1 MGRSGGPWSASRRR
15 WGAMSARLASRSS
28 ARRRGAR
35 TRGAWRC
42 SGSTSSSRRCCSASR
57 RSRGAGSSRSRTRRC
72 TGRCRQS
79 RASSR
84 EQMSH
89 EARSP
94 LPPCLRGSPARGAAP
109 RRGLA
114 LATGSADLAGCGANA
129 GADPRRGARADQS
142 PDCCCGDRMTTPYW
156 VIVPFINA
164 WEMTAQAIRDFLDQ
178 TGLPSP
184 PQVLAIDNG
193 SRNEVREAIDQWA
206 TREPRLS
213 VWHHR
218 PGLPSLSA
226 SWNAGLNFVWR
237 QGGEVALVVN
247 NDVRLHPQTYSIL
260 WQVHQKAVRNG
271 AFEGISD
278 PPLFVTAVGRREDD
292 MRWPEYF
299 TEPARWTMD
308 RGGPDFSCFLITQ
321 SGHWQY
327 PFDESFIPAYCED
340 LDSHRR
346 YMLGGDGHRIF
357 SVNLP
362 YLHYASGTINQETDP
377 ARLAAWAK
385 RIEQSRAYYQRKWGG
400 PVNAERYTIPFDSAT
415 AQDGVTTPELQRL
428 CQQGASDAPAPAAPL
443 REDAALTEH

>member
-1 MGRSGGPWSASRRR
+1 
-15 WGAMSARLASRSS
+15 
-28 ARRRGAR
+28 
-35 TRGAWRC
+35 
-42 SGSTSSSRRCCSASR
+42 
-57 RSRGAGSSRSRTRRC
+57 
-72 TGRCRQS
+72 
-79 RASSR
+79 
-84 EQMSH
+84 
-89 EARSP
+89 
-94 LPPCLRGSPARGAAP
+94 
-109 RRGLA
+109 
-114 LATGSADLAGCGANA
+114 
-129 GADPRRGARADQS
+129 
-142 PDCCCGDRMTTPYW
+142 MTTPYW

-218 PGLPSLSA
+218 PSLPSLSA

-247 NDVRLHPQTYSIL
+247 NDVRIAPYTYVGL
-260 WQVHQKAVRNG
+260 MG
-271 AFEGISD
+271 ALNVSD
-278 PPLFVTAVGRREDD
+278 NLFVSAVGVREPQYQPDAEHPMYWYD
-292 MRWPEYF
+292 EAKY
-299 TEPARWTMD
+299 EVVSK
-308 RGGPDFSCFLITQ
+308 GGPDFSCFLISQ
-321 SGHWQY
+321 AGHWKY

-428 CQQGASDAPAPAAPL
+428 CQQGVFDAPAPAAPIS
-443 REDAALTEH
+443 EDVALSEQPPQAV